1 MDAKPRISL
10 YVPAYNA
17 EHYLGRCLEAV
28 RAQTLPPDEVLVVDD
43 GSTDRTAEIAR
54 SFGVTVVPHGTNKGL
69 AAARNTGL
77 RSARNELVAS
87 LDADC
92 RPEPEW
98 LERLAAR
105 FVGERTAL
113 GGGRLEEAVQDTAGD
128 RFRKLHMPQN
138 WGREPRTNPP
148 HVHGNNNL
156 GRRSVLLE
164 VGGYDERL
172 RTNFEDVDVSRR
184 LRARGYDTYYEPSAV
199 VWHLKEDDWYSVLR
213 ALWRYTQLGYEEAVN
228 RANVL
233 RRVAR
238 NVRVAFRLL
247 TVDAHLGDWEVLRI
261 DSLIPV
267 YFAAWD
273 GRLLRQARAQRAP
286 AR

>member
-1 MDAKPRISL
+1 MDPRPRISL

-17 EHYLGRCLEAV
+17 ERYLARCLEAIQ
-28 RAQTLPPDEVLVVDD
+28 AQTLRPDEVLVVDD

-54 SFGVTVVPHGTNKGL
+54 GYPVTVVPHGVNQGL
-69 AAARNTGL
+69 AAARNTGV

-113 GGGRLEEAVQDTAGD
+113 GGGRLEEAVQRTAGD
-128 RFRKLHMPQN
+128 RFRKLHMPQH
-138 WGREPRTNPP
+138 WGSEPRTNPP

-156 GRRSVLLE
+156 GRKSALLE

-172 RTNFEDVDVSRR
+172 RTNFEDVDLSRR
-184 LRARGYDTYYEPSAV
+184 LRARGYDTYYEPSAL
-199 VWHLKEDDWYSVLR
+199 VWHLKEDDGSSILR
-213 ALWRYTQLGYEEAVN
+213 ALWRYTRLGYEEPIT

-233 RRVAR
+233 RRVGR

-247 TVDAHLGDWEVLRI
+247 TVDAHLGDWEVLRL
-261 DSLIPV
+261 DALIPI

-273 GRLLRQARAQRAP
+273 GRLLREARSQDRGP
-286 AR
+286 R